1 MAKSLFWK
9 VDLDDAARYGT
20 MVYERCGERV

>member
-20 MVYERCGERV
+20 MVYERCGESA

>member
-20 MVYERCGERV
+20 MVYERCGKRA